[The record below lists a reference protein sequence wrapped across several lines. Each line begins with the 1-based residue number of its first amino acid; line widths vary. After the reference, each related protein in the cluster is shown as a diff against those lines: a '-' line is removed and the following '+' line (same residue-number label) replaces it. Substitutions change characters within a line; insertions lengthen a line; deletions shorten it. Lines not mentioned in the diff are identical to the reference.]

1 MDRRMDGWM
10 NGCFNILQTDDLI
23 YCINYID
30 YDYTQ
35 KVHKQWVDTQYT
47 YIAHMYGKKDR

>member
-1 MDRRMDGWM
+1 MDRRMDGLM

-30 YDYTQ
+30 YDYT
-35 KVHKQWVDTQYT
+35 
-47 YIAHMYGKKDR
+47 